1 MTALFYIA
9 AAVAVA
15 ATLLVVTR
23 SNLVHA
29 LLYLVVSLFAVAV
42 IFFTLGAP
50 FVAALEVIVYAGAI
64 MMLFI
69 FAVMLLNV
77 RADEQMR
84 VPRRA
89 WIGPAVLV
97 AVLLAEVVYGLR
109 LSDHSLSGVEVGP
122 GAVSDALFGPYVLG
136 VELASMLLLAAL
148 VGARHV
154 ASQPDALPAEPA
166 AEHVQASG
174 GGPDEGGSAAA
185 GGPDGGRDEEVTP
198 DGPSALLS
206 GLPDDDERR
215 AAARAETQ

>member
-9 AAVAVA
+9 AAVAVV

-23 SNLVHA
+23 TNLVHA

-77 RADEQMR
+77 RADEQMKI
-84 VPRRA
+84 PRRA
-89 WIGPAVLV
+89 WIGPVVLV
-97 AVLLAEVVYGLR
+97 AVLLAEVVYGVQLKDAA
-109 LSDHSLSGVEVGP
+109 LAGGEVGP
-122 GAVSDALFGPYVLG
+122 AAVSTSLFGPYVLG

-154 ASQPDALPAEPA
+154 AAQPDEAPAELG
-166 AEHVQASG
+166 AEYV
-174 GGPDEGGSAAA
+174 AA
-185 GGPDGGRDEEVTP
+185 GGGADPEQTSAPDTSAETEPGEDAEGESGHASDAGP
-198 DGPSALLS
+198 DGPEPGEA
-206 GLPDDDERR
+206 GPQE
-215 AAARAETQ
+215 AV

>member
-1 MTALFYIA
+1 VTVLFYIA
-9 AAVAVA
+9 AAVAVV
-15 ATLLVVTR
+15 ATLLVVTQR
-23 SNLVHA
+23 NLVHA

-77 RADEQMR
+77 RADEQMK

-89 WIGPAVLV
+89 WIGPVVLV
-97 AVLLAEVVYGLR
+97 AVLLAEVVYGVR
-109 LSDHSLSGVEVGP
+109 LSDHALAGVEVGP
-122 GAVSDALFGPYVLG
+122 AAVSDSLFGPYVLG

-154 ASQPDALPAEPA
+154 ASQPDAAPADLAPEYVP
-166 AEHVQASG
+166 
-174 GGPDEGGSAAA
+174 
-185 GGPDGGRDEEVTP
+185 
-198 DGPSALLS
+198 
-206 GLPDDDERR
+206 
-215 AAARAETQ
+215 AAAREADDAEPGADGVPDEESIPDETTGPTDTGRTA

>member
-1 MTALFYIA
+1 VTVLFYIA
-9 AAVAVA
+9 AAVAVV

-23 SNLVHA
+23 TNLVHA
-29 LLYLVVSLFAVAV
+29 LLNLVVSLFAVAV

-77 RADEQMR
+77 RADEGIR
-84 VPRRA
+84 VPGRV

-97 AVLLAEVVYGLR
+97 AILLAEIVYGVR
-109 LSDHSLSGVEVGP
+109 LADPALAGGEVGP
-122 GAVSDALFGPYVLG
+122 AAVSTSLFGPYVLG

-154 ASQPDALPAEPA
+154 ASQPDPP
-166 AEHVQASG
+166 
-174 GGPDEGGSAAA
+174 P
-185 GGPDGGRDEEVTP
+185 GGRAVLEVEQGDVDLSEHGSGEETAADEAPTAP
-198 DGPSALLS
+198 ASADGRP
-206 GLPDDDERR
+206 GDE
-215 AAARAETQ
+215 AGEAV